1 MFTNTVHNL
10 EFVKD
15 SIHPNYP
22 ASQMTSDRNLGHW
35 ALSLT
40 KLTLFIEPLKPWKF
54 HKPGLQLTWDTFQ
67 IEYELEMLLLR
78 PV

>member
-1 MFTNTVHNL
+1 
-10 EFVKD
+10 
-15 SIHPNYP
+15 
-22 ASQMTSDRNLGHW
+22 MTSDRNLGHW